1 MAKAKPRVTVTIDS
15 NTIFRVLLILLGL
28 LFLYHILNVL
38 VIAFVA
44 FIIVSAITPVVDFL
58 ERYHLPRTLVVILIF
73 LLFITGLFY
82 LISFLVPAIG
92 DQIKLL
98 AQNIPAYSDR
108 LAFLRE
114 KVQHLFNGNEYLL
127 QQEKSNLLINLGNR
141 LNENWTNIF
150 SQAGSFIGVIVD
162 IIAIFSL
169 AIFLTIQKRSVG
181 NFLKAFIPKRHEE
194 YAITLVERIQHKM
207 GHWLLGQLALNI
219 IMGILIYIGLILLKV
234 PYALLL
240 AIIAAT
246 FEFVPF
252 IGGILSA
259 ILGVLVALSISP
271 LTAVIVLALY
281 LAVQQFQNHI
291 MAPLVMRQVV
301 GLNPVAVIIAIL
313 VGLKIA
319 GPLGIILAIPITA
332 AISVFVSDF
341 ISPPETEV
349 KT

>member
-1 MAKAKPRVTVTIDS
+1 MAKPKSKVLVTIDS

-28 LFLYHILNVL
+28 FFLYYIKEVL
-38 VIAFVA
+38 VIAFIA
-44 FIIVSAITPVVDFL
+44 FIIVSAITPMVDFL
-58 ERYHLPRTLVVILIF
+58 EKYHLPRTLVVIVIF

-82 LISFLVPAIG
+82 LFSFLIPAIG

-98 AQNIPAYSDR
+98 TQNIPAYSDR

-114 KVQHLFNGNEYLL
+114 KIQHLYGGSEYFL
-127 QQEKSNLLINLGNR
+127 QQEKSTILVNLGNS
-141 LNENWTNIF
+141 LNENWLNIF
-150 SQAGSFIGVIVD
+150 SQAGSFIKGLVD
-162 IIAIFSL
+162 IVAIFSL
-169 AIFLTIQKRSVG
+169 AIFLTIQKRSVS
-181 NFLKAFIPKRHEE
+181 NYLKAFIPKRHEG
-194 YAITLVERIQHKM
+194 YAVTLMERIQHKM

-219 IMGILIYIGLILLKV
+219 IMGILIYTGLYLLEV

-246 FEFVPF
+246 FEFIPF

-271 LTAVIVLALY
+271 VTALIVLALY

-291 MAPLVMRQVV
+291 MAPLVMKQVV

-332 AISVFVSDF
+332 ALSVFVSDF
-341 ISPPETEV
+341 IEPKTEAE
-349 KT
+349 KA

>member
-1 MAKAKPRVTVTIDS
+1 MAKTRPRVLVTIDS

-28 LFLYHILNVL
+28 WFLFYIKEVL
-38 VIAFVA
+38 VVAFIA
-44 FIIVSAITPVVDFL
+44 FIIVSAITPMVDFL
-58 ERYHLPRTLVVILIF
+58 EKYRLPRTLVVIVIF
-73 LLFITGLFY
+73 LLFISGLFY
-82 LISFLVPAIG
+82 LISSLVPAIS

-98 AQNIPAYSDR
+98 AQNIPAYSDK

-114 KVQHLFNGNEYLL
+114 KIQHLFNGNEYLL
-127 QQEKSNLLINLGNR
+127 QQEKNNLLINLGNR
-141 LNENWTNIF
+141 LNENWLDIF
-150 SQAGSFIGVIVD
+150 SQAGSFIGVVVD
-162 IIAIFSL
+162 VIAILSL

-194 YAITLVERIQHKM
+194 YAVTLIERIQHKM
-207 GHWLLGQLALNI
+207 GHWLLGQIVLNLL
-219 IMGILIYIGLILLKV
+219 MGILIYIGLYLLGV

-240 AIIAAT
+240 AVIAAL

-252 IGGILSA
+252 LGGILSA
-259 ILGVLVALSISP
+259 VLGVLVALSISP

-313 VGLKIA
+313 VGLKVA

-332 AISVFVSDF
+332 ALSVFVSDF
-341 ISPPETEV
+341 IAPETE
-349 KT
+349 KN